1 MHGRANYFKMYSKGE
16 VILVISVFLFV
27 FGCFSI
33 PIILHDSDGFSNLIL
48 SEIIETDF
56 DNCPLQQVI
65 KQLAS

>member
-1 MHGRANYFKMYSKGE
+1 MYSKGE

-33 PIILHDSDGFSNLIL
+33 PIILYATDDVSSDFNL
-48 SEIIETDF
+48 SEIAETDV

-65 KQLAS
+65 K

>member
-1 MHGRANYFKMYSKGE
+1 MYSKGE

-33 PIILHDSDGFSNLIL
+33 PIILYATDDVSSDLNL
-48 SEIIETDF
+48 SEIAETDV

-65 KQLAS
+65 K